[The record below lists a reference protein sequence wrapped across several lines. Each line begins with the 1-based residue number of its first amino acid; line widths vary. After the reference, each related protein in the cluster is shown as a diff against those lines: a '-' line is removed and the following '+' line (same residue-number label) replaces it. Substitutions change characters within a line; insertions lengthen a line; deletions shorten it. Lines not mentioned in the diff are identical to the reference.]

1 MLSGR
6 KKFFFFSVN
15 FSEVHSVLLA
25 RGEEEVFSEITHR
38 YVVVLS
44 GVNRGVSFGPF
55 LHKSF
60 ITSTIEMFPILFL
73 NEQILLNTLTVHPH
87 VYTGPLRVLIC
98 LTESCFNVTVPCFVY
113 RGRILPCSLDPK
125 YLVQTVLIYFSLGL
139 LRSSGTTKDRE
150 SIKQLDGTVRRQSL
164 FSEITK
170 ERQRSNPDLWLFI
183 LCDRRQTHR
192 TGLT

>member
-73 NEQILLNTLTVHPH
+73 NE
-87 VYTGPLRVLIC
+87 
-98 LTESCFNVTVPCFVY
+98 
-113 RGRILPCSLDPK
+113 
-125 YLVQTVLIYFSLGL
+125 
-139 LRSSGTTKDRE
+139 
-150 SIKQLDGTVRRQSL
+150 
-164 FSEITK
+164 
-170 ERQRSNPDLWLFI
+170 
-183 LCDRRQTHR
+183 
-192 TGLT
+192 